1 MNLEKSG
8 QNFSVTGI
16 GLMTAIG
23 TSIDELYQAIK
34 SPTNLAKG
42 ADYSMKGISVA
53 NHLSDKRM
61 MKAVS
66 HRDSVGLAAI
76 EVLKK
81 EMRYTSTEVDPYRRG
96 MFVGACPSTVDD
108 NENYLEAV
116 QRSSAESH
124 GGGEALFGKFCMDAR
139 PTTLLLGLPNNVLC
153 YGSILLEAKG
163 PNDNYT
169 SGEISALVGMHVALR
184 NLRRGRIKLAI
195 CGGYSSQTN
204 PYSLEVVRG
213 RGDLASAYDEE
224 SLGSELNL
232 AHGTIPADAAAFV
245 AIESDLAEVR
255 KDLECALLLGT
266 ALASNSSGPTELGNK
281 ETDAKIILDMVAR
294 CLRDANVSAEEL
306 DFIFVSGCGISRI
319 DCSEMDAVEKLKEQA
334 GKSIPIL
341 SVAPLTKNLFEAS
354 GIVEIGIAARI
365 SADGVIPPAICLRNG
380 EEMAQGKSR
389 RHFVIVRS
397 SSFGEFAAACLSVT
411 GGSK

>member
-1 MNLEKSG
+1 
-8 QNFSVTGI
+8 
-16 GLMTAIG
+16 
-23 TSIDELYQAIK
+23 
-34 SPTNLAKG
+34 
-42 ADYSMKGISVA
+42 
-53 NHLSDKRM
+53 
-61 MKAVS
+61 
-66 HRDSVGLAAI
+66 
-76 EVLKK
+76 
-81 EMRYTSTEVDPYRRG
+81 
-96 MFVGACPSTVDD
+96 
-108 NENYLEAV
+108 
-116 QRSSAESH
+116 
-124 GGGEALFGKFCMDAR
+124 
-139 PTTLLLGLPNNVLC
+139 
-153 YGSILLEAKG
+153 
-163 PNDNYT
+163 
-169 SGEISALVGMHVALR
+169 
-184 NLRRGRIKLAI
+184 
-195 CGGYSSQTN
+195 
-204 PYSLEVVRG
+204 VRG